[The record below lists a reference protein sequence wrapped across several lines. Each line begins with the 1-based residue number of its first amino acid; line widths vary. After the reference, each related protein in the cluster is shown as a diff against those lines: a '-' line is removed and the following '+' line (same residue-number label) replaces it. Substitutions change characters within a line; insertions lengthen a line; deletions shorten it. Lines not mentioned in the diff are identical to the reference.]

1 MQTLIQSSINHII
14 IRNMIFHFLLN
25 TDSHSHTLFM
35 HFPTLWWWRPTNK
48 ENIFISSSLIYLLT
62 NVDWWWHAHRR
73 HICDEYGTF
82 VSVEVKRYS
91 VARHRIALYYSDIIK
106 KKNPFIIHTNSRL
119 RIIVILLLYYKNF
132 YSFFIVRSSA
142 RHEGG

>member
-91 VARHRIALYYSDIIK
+91 VARHGIALYYSDIIK
-106 KKNPFIIHTNSRL
+106 KNPFIIPTNSRL

-132 YSFFIVRSSA
+132 YSFFIVRSST